1 MKNRMISN
9 NDYEKRLQETY
20 ERYMRDEISV
30 EEIEP
35 AMLFR
40 INRMLEKELAEK
52 ARFMEEIIRLIRE
65 DDNKY

>member
-1 MKNRMISN
+1 MTKN

-40 INRMLEKELAEK
+40 INRMLEEELKKK
-52 ARFMEEIIRLIRE
+52 AQIMEEILRLVRE
-65 DDNKY
+65 DDNK

>member
-1 MKNRMISN
+1 MTKN

-20 ERYMRDEISV
+20 ERYKRDEISV

-35 AMLFR
+35 GMLFR
-40 INRMLEKELAEK
+40 INRMLEEELAEK

>member
-1 MKNRMISN
+1 MAKN

-20 ERYMRDEISV
+20 ERYTRDEISV

-40 INRMLEKELAEK
+40 INRMLEEELEEK
-52 ARFMEEIIRLIRE
+52 MRLMDEIVRLVR
-65 DDNKY
+65 DADNI

>member
-1 MKNRMISN
+1 MTKN

-40 INRMLEKELAEK
+40 INRMLEEELKEK
-52 ARFMEEIIRLIRE
+52 AQIMEEILRLVRE
-65 DDNKY
+65 DDNK

>member
-1 MKNRMISN
+1 MAKN

-20 ERYMRDEISV
+20 ERYTRDEISV

-40 INRMLEKELAEK
+40 INRMLEEELEEK
-52 ARFMEEIIRLIRE
+52 MRLMDEMVRFVQDADTI
-65 DDNKY
+65 

>member
-40 INRMLEKELAEK
+40 INRMLEEELAEK
-52 ARFMEEIIRLIRE
+52 EQFMEEIVRLVRE
-65 DDNKY
+65 EDNKY

>member
-1 MKNRMISN
+1 MTKN

-20 ERYMRDEISV
+20 ERYKRDEISV

-40 INRMLEKELAEK
+40 INRMLEEELKEK
-52 ARFMEEIIRLIRE
+52 AQIMEEILRLVRE
-65 DDNKY
+65 DDNK